1 MSILS
6 KLSIIAL
13 LSIAHCSYAQST
25 DTSSQSASI
34 WRALDVENTL
44 IIDSSKGRI
53 IVEMRPEFAPKAIE
67 RIKLLAREK
76 VYDGLQFHRVIAG
89 FVAQTG
95 NPNNKDGGVSAHP
108 NLVAE
113 FMFKHRIKTDE
124 KNIIFA
130 AQMSDAVSGL
140 MGSVPF
146 QAVALSDDMRNG
158 KTDFRAWGAHCAGVA
173 GMGRGEAR
181 DSANSEL
188 YFMLDAARR
197 LDKDYTVFGRV
208 VVGMDVLKKLQ
219 IGEPHAQPDVMNS
232 VRVLADMPVNQ
243 RPTVSVLSGI
253 ALSDLIKKT
262 RLEKGADFSV
272 CDVIIPAKVE

>member
-6 KLSIIAL
+6 KLSIIAF
-13 LSIAHCSYAQST
+13 LSIAHCSSAQST
-25 DTSSQSASI
+25 DAASQSVSI
-34 WRALDVENTL
+34 WRALDIDNTL
-44 IIDSSKGRI
+44 VIDSSKGRI

-76 VYDGLQFHRVIAG
+76 LYDGLQFHRVIAG

-95 NPNNKDGGVSAHP
+95 NPNNKDDGVSAHP
-108 NLVAE
+108 NLAAE
-113 FMFKHRIKTDE
+113 FMFKHRLKIDE

-146 QAVALSDDMRNG
+146 QTVALSDDMRNG
-158 KTDFRAWGAHCAGVA
+158 KSDFRAWGAHCAGVA
-173 GMGRGEAR
+173 SMGHGETG

-188 YFMLDAARR
+188 FFMLDATRR
-197 LDKDYTVFGRV
+197 LDKDYTVFGRI

-219 IGEPHAQPDVMNS
+219 IGEPPAQPDVMSS
-232 VRVLADMPVNQ
+232 VRVLADIPVDQ
-243 RPTVSVLSGI
+243 RPNVSVLSGI
-253 ALSDLIKKT
+253 ALSNLIKKM

-272 CDVIIPAKVE
+272 CDVTIPAKVE